1 MCRNFFFISAAR
13 RNSFQSWYL
22 WGKKNFNR
30 PCDACENSNNDLK
43 EPIVYLRKIKK
54 GIFCVLSWIRS
65 KNAMSLSGGLRSG
78 WGRNLLS
85 SQKKKKNA
93 IWKTKKRWKEEHRKL
108 YRAADVHGSWKK
120 VKYTSLYWCQSAAYE
135 LYRESNVPFC
145 KCFTQLS
152 IQIYCTSWIKQGK
165 AEWCTLAIPTTTC
178 RKKEET

>member
-1 MCRNFFFISAAR
+1 MCRNFFFYFCGPTEQFSKLISVR
-13 RNSFQSWYL
+13 
-22 WGKKNFNR
+22 KTHFNR

-78 WGRNLLS
+78 CGRNLLS
-85 SQKKKKNA
+85 SRKKKKA

-135 LYRESNVPFC
+135 LYRENNVPFC
-145 KCFTQLS
+145 KCFTELS

-165 AEWCTLAIPTTTC
+165 EEWCTLAIPTTTC